1 MASTMETFAKVAG
14 VTSMATGGIENLRKI
29 ITGEAKMLKNQQKR
43 QRAELKEHTQLM
55 IAEEKDVHANWLRE
69 KGSLIQAVKDDASGY
84 DRMSKEERELNEELR
99 IEKIKQKQLSK
110 KLFWR
115 EQASKIG
122 GLEETEFLRQ
132 HQFNLDTKAARQA
145 EKDLKK
151 KEKNDLK
158 RDELRIAELAAGYHK
173 LGAFDGMDKKDIAA
187 TIKKVELQ
195 EKANERDN
203 EIAGI
208 QEKYLQGSSV
218 RLARLVANLK
228 NDENYSGKFKN
239 MRDKD
244 IIAAIKKSEAHTEAL
259 DRQEEIAKAE
269 EELLGIKRDDP
280 DSSSTTDTTPAGTGP
295 DGESPTVGAEN
306 IGGNVSPGSGFSS
319 ADVVAA
325 IEEQTGEIITGLG
338 THTPPFLETL
348 TKDGIEVT
356 KSPTVEAENIG
367 VESAPDTN
375 GVNGSD
381 VVQPVILTDHEG
393 DPVVTESEQMESL
406 LAIEDKKMDYLR
418 RGEAREI
425 KANRQALEAQREAN
439 LLARSAKPASPTLM
453 KATPEK
459 GGGLLSMLGSIF
471 MSPLGRIGTALT
483 GLVTGATAL
492 TGATGLLSTATSSL
506 GNFAN
511 KLLPNWMKKMLP
523 APGAPPGAPTLNKAG
538 RQIDP
543 KTKRFVKGAKDPL
556 RSVTSKNA
564 AETAKHA
571 KGISRNATRA
581 TKLLGRAA
589 LPLTIAL
596 EAFNMYSTEQ
606 DESLDR
612 TEKNIKHTE
621 SVGGIGGAAAGGAA
635 GAAIG
640 TAIFPGVGTIIGGL
654 IGGGLGY
661 FLGGE
666 ISKTVAEEVSDKTDL
681 ATGEDRLGELPE
693 SDQKLLM
700 KEAER
705 QGAVDVGL
713 GHGTIDDLEKL
724 SKLDLSTIESLLDQE
739 TWEKE
744 DKEQLMKIRA
754 AKKEGRE
761 LTFKDGGFW
770 DDDTLTAGEKGT
782 AGPSINVEEKLQKL
796 REEDEAGKKITAEI
810 GGFRQGRGKESK
822 VKKESREMTEEEIT
836 DEELDDLMMEAE
848 FDDGDG
854 QIAKEKLMNKLG
866 IKGKY
871 KKKKVRA
878 AMKKRALKAKKPGTY
893 KEGKLVTKPGDS
905 PTVEGQK
912 SADFDEFGPSKEEA
926 AVEREAWKGGTSMDM
941 SHEADQRRAVTLGK
955 DPDSFSIT
963 GLERMK
969 ADMMD
974 QQGMTAEEADK
985 ILVDKGWA
993 DTFHKMGAS
1002 EGSIFTHDT
1011 NIENALWSIWAEEK
1025 SFFEPSTF
1033 NTSTVGVEGE
1043 KELPLAGIPDISGEN
1058 TDFAPQLNMFGNAPD
1073 LMAPVPVIDVS
1084 PTTPEM
1090 GATGG
1095 TIPSGMLEQS
1105 LITKMMEMQKQVDT
1119 GGGGAGGGSMV
1130 NAPTVINND
1139 NSQSIQSGSTA
1150 HAGVIKPGTGRG

>member
-132 HQFNLDTKAARQA
+132 HQFNLDAKAARQA

-158 RDELRIAELAAGYHK
+158 RDELRIAELAAGYER

-187 TIKKVELQ
+187 TIRKIELQ

-208 QEKYLQGSSV
+208 QEKYLDGSNV

-228 NDENYSGKFKN
+228 SDEEYSGKFKN
-239 MRDKD
+239 MSDQD
-244 IIAAIKKSEAHTEAL
+244 IITAIKKSEAKQKEL
-259 DRQEEIAKAE
+259 DRLDEIAKAE
-269 EELLGIKRDDP
+269 ESILGEASP
-280 DSSSTTDTTPAGTGP
+280 SAEPPGPAGPGP
-295 DGESPTVGAEN
+295 EEGEPPTVGPEN
-306 IGGNVSPGSGFSS
+306 IGGDVSPGSGFSN

-523 APGAPPGAPTLNKAG
+523 APGSPTVGAPATKGVGRGNAPGSKAS
-538 RQIDP
+538 QF
-543 KTKRFVKGAKDPL
+543 KKGWN
-556 RSVTSKNA
+556 SKNA

-571 KGISRNATRA
+571 KGISKNATRA

-621 SVGGIGGAAAGGAA
+621 SVGGIGGATAGGMA

-640 TAIFPGVGTIIGGL
+640 TAIFPGVGTVIGGL

-822 VKKESREMTEEEIT
+822 MTADEIEAEE
-836 DEELDDLMMEAE
+836 DDNLMMDAE
-848 FDDGDG
+848 FEDGDG
-854 QIAKEKLMNKLG
+854 TIAQQKLMKKYG

-871 KKKKVRA
+871 SRSKIRRA
-878 AMKKRALKAKKPGTY
+878 QDRA
-893 KEGKLVTKPGDS
+893 
-905 PTVEGQK
+905 
-912 SADFDEFGPSKEEA
+912 
-926 AVEREAWKGGTSMDM
+926 REAKGTVTINGKEVKKGGPEHT
-941 SHEADQRRAVTLGK
+941 AA
-955 DPDSFSIT
+955 
-963 GLERMK
+963 
-969 ADMMD
+969 
-974 QQGMTAEEADK
+974 QQGMETSLATDHAADERAADSPSVKSQEMSGTWRQDPETLKMVKMSEDTSSLDPENFEKLTPDVELQDNLAEAGTK
-985 ILVDKGWA
+985 
-993 DTFHKMGAS
+993 

-1011 NIENALWSIWAEEK
+1011 NIESALWDIWAEEK

-1033 NTSTVGVEGE
+1033 NTSTVGIEGE
-1043 KELPLAGIPDISGEN
+1043 KELPLAGMPGEPGES

-1119 GGGGAGGGSMV
+1119 GGGGTGGGSMV